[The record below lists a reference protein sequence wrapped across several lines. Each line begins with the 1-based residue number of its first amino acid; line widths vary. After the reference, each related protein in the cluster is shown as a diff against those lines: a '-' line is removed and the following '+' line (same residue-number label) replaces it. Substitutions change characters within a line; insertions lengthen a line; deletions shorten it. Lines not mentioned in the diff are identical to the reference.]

1 LKALASTWVCL
12 GLLVGACWAPTIAA
26 KPNPSGISDAEAKRF
41 LGVVQSYVA
50 KDNARGLSQV
60 IEFPLSVNAG
70 KSRRKLSAAGEFT
83 SGYGKIVTPTVR
95 EKILAQQPAKL
106 FHRADGVM
114 IGDGEV
120 WFRSICDDETCK
132 TRRTRIVTFNV
143 PVEDAAKP

>member
-1 LKALASTWVCL
+1 MRRFRVVTIGMIALAGFVSY
-12 GLLVGACWAPTIAA
+12 ASA

-50 KDNARGLSQV
+50 KDNARGLAQV

-83 SGYGKIVTPTVR
+83 SGYAKIVTPTVR

-114 IGDGEV
+114 MGDGEV
-120 WFRSICDDETCK
+120 WFRSICEDDACT

-143 PVEDAAKP
+143 PTEEAVKK